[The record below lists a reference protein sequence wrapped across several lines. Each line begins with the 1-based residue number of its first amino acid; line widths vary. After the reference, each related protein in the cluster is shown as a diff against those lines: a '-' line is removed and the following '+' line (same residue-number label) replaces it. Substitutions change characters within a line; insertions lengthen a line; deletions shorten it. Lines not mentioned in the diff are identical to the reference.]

1 MVFAGVCIWEKRE
14 DLGVCGGGLREQID
28 GLGSFEIVH
37 GLPYNKPI
45 MSTWNVLLEQ
55 HILTE
60 TVLDMNINLA
70 IEAWGACSNNVE
82 AQTSDD
88 HSRAMLSDA
97 ALKAWAAIN
106 LLEEPLDTLVVIND
120 DQNIDNMI

>member
-1 MVFAGVCIWEKRE
+1 
-14 DLGVCGGGLREQID
+14 
-28 GLGSFEIVH
+28 
-37 GLPYNKPI
+37 
-45 MSTWNVLLEQ
+45 
-55 HILTE
+55 
-60 TVLDMNINLA
+60 MNINLA
-70 IEAWGACSNNVE
+70 TEAWGGSSNNVE